1 MTASQ
6 EVILLQLLQA
16 LKAQNEAILHEHKA
30 DMHALLELLG
40 GMVSK
45 VQVIE
50 TLMIRLNAR
59 EEEVVSTSGA

>member
-16 LKAQNEAILHEHKA
+16 LKDQNEAILHEHKA
-30 DMHALLELLG
+30 DMRALLELLG
-40 GMVSK
+40 GMVTK

-50 TLMIRLNAR
+50 SLMIRLNAR
-59 EEEVVSTSGA
+59 EEEGTGVPS